1 MYYNVLRISSAIAMY
16 DVDICSWHCVDTGKP
31 NTRSQQFGDGIYT
44 HSRSQHYQPVFN
56 DNIIQETL
64 WSHSVIH
71 QTATNEKLT
80 MKFKSWNLTLEIL
93 QDFTLVCS
101 FFTSY
106 YNKIKLRDLT
116 MENAD
121 SATRN
126 RNISITGYCSLVW
139 HQRSRFQHGT
149 RGTPTTHVKW
159 W

>member
-1 MYYNVLRISSAIAMY
+1 MYWEFRLPLPCMTLIYVHDTVLTLANPIPEANNLGME
-16 DVDICSWHCVDTGKP
+16 
-31 NTRSQQFGDGIYT
+31 YT
-44 HSRSQHYQPVFN
+44 PIQGA
-56 DNIIQETL
+56 NITQETL

-106 YNKIKLRDLT
+106 YNKIKLIRDLT
-116 MENAD
+116 VENAD

-149 RGTPTTHVKW
+149 WGTPTTHVKW